1 MLAQRRDSGPVD
13 RLMAGQLGTHVPFM
27 NRETMSIDQYQ
38 YTDEVWS
45 KDDNLL
51 VRIYRPPDSNENESP
66 SCYPAILDLH
76 GGMWNYN
83 DRSLDA
89 VCNAAL
95 AKAGFVVAAIDFRQG
110 PAHQHPAASQDAVKA
125 LQWLR
130 QEAPRLQV
138 DPERIGILGSS
149 SGGHLAMYGGMT
161 PNSKLHRSIGGD
173 GEADDSPILPPKFLI
188 ALWPVSCP
196 YQRYRYA
203 KRAKIQRLIDAHDAY
218 FGSED
223 AMREASVP
231 RLLAAGE
238 AESLPPLLVV
248 APGEDG
254 NVPIDIQMSLLRAY
268 QDRGGHIEY
277 SYFPGLPHAFGLK
290 DSPDTKRM
298 VELVI
303 AFAKRFA

>member
-1 MLAQRRDSGPVD
+1 
-13 RLMAGQLGTHVPFM
+13 
-27 NRETMSIDQYQ
+27 MSTDQYQ
-38 YTDEVWS
+38 YIDEVWS
-45 KDDNLL
+45 KEDNLL
-51 VRIYRPPDSNENESP
+51 VRIYRPPDSNEDES
-66 SCYPAILDLH
+66 SSSSRYPAILDLH
-76 GGMWNYN
+76 GGMWCYN
-83 DRSLDA
+83 DRALDA

-110 PAHQHPAASQDAVKA
+110 PAHQHPAASQDTVKA
-125 LQWLR
+125 LKWLR
-130 QEAPRLQV
+130 REASRLQV

-161 PNSKLHRSIGGD
+161 PNSKLHRGVGSGSD
-173 GEADDSPILPPKFLI
+173 DEADDSPILPPKFLI

-218 FGSED
+218 FGSNSKDAID

-238 AESLPPLLVV
+238 AESLPPLLLV

-268 QDRGGHIEY
+268 QDQGGYIEY
-277 SYFPGLPHAFGLK
+277 SYFPGLPHAFGLQ

>member
-1 MLAQRRDSGPVD
+1 
-13 RLMAGQLGTHVPFM
+13 
-27 NRETMSIDQYQ
+27 MSTDQYQ

-45 KDDNLL
+45 KEDNLN
-51 VRIYRPPDSNENESP
+51 VRIYRPPDSNEDESSP
-66 SCYPAILDLH
+66 SPSRYPAILDLH

-83 DRSLDA
+83 DRALDA

-110 PAHQHPAASQDAVKA
+110 PAHQHPAASQDTIKA

-130 QEAPRLQV
+130 QEASRLQV

-161 PNSKLHRSIGGD
+161 LNSKLHRSIGGD

-290 DSPDTKRM
+290 ESPDTKRM

>member
-1 MLAQRRDSGPVD
+1 
-13 RLMAGQLGTHVPFM
+13 
-27 NRETMSIDQYQ
+27 
-38 YTDEVWS
+38 
-45 KDDNLL
+45 
-51 VRIYRPPDSNENESP
+51 
-66 SCYPAILDLH
+66 
-76 GGMWNYN
+76 MWNFN
-83 DRSLDA
+83 DRALDV

-95 AKAGFVVAAIDFRQG
+95 AEAGFVVAAIDFRQG
-110 PAHQHPAASQDAVKA
+110 PSHQHPVASQDAVKA

-130 QEAPRLQV
+130 REASRLHV

-161 PNSKLHRSIGGD
+161 PNSELHRGTNSGSSS
-173 GEADDSPILPPKFLI
+173 AVDDSANFPPKFVI

-231 RLLAAGE
+231 RLIAAGE

-254 NVPIDIQMSLLRAY
+254 NVPLDIQMSLLRAY
-268 QDRGGHIEY
+268 QERGGYIEY

-290 DSPDTKRM
+290 ESPDTERM

-303 AFAKRFA
+303 PFAKRFSR